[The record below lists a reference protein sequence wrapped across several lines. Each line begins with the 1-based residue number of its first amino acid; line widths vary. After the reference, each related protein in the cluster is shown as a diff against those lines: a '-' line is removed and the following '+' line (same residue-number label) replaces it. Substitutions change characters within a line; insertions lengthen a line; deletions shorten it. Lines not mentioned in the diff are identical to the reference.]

1 MNYRNRHLEAKIL
14 RYREVFPVV
23 LVTGARQ
30 VGKSTLL
37 SHLLGPDIPQVVFD
51 PVIDVG
57 NARQDPEFFIAQ
69 HPPPIL
75 LDEIQY
81 APELLSVIKRRI
93 DRDDRPGQY
102 FLTGSQNLA
111 LLRDVSESLAGRAVV
126 LDLGPM
132 TLAERHGLGMQPG
145 KIWLQT
151 LLDAAG
157 ALPDFSRQARLPQV
171 APWRT
176 VFDALWRGGYPQ
188 TLDLPHDVIVDV
200 LQSYV
205 RTYVER
211 DIRTLAS
218 VQDQQ
223 QFSRFL
229 ALCAAMT
236 AQEIN
241 HSQLGREIGV
251 TPQTAARWLNVL
263 KATFQWME
271 IPPYHGNAIKRISG
285 KPKGYFSDTG
295 LAAFLQRISSPEALS
310 GHPLFGPLFETHVVM
325 DIHRQ
330 FQCLDMA
337 PQVHHWRTHA
347 GAEVDLL
354 LERDGIFWPVE
365 IKTTTRIA
373 AGNARGIAA
382 FRTTYPSLRH
392 GPGVIIAPVEQV
404 AHLRNEILVVPYDLR

>member
-1 MNYRNRHLEAKIL
+1 MNYRNRHLEGKIL
-14 RYREVFPVV
+14 RYREIFPV
-23 LVTGARQ
+23 LLITGARQ

-81 APELLSVIKRRI
+81 APELLPVIKRRI

-132 TLAERHGLGMQPG
+132 TLAERHGLGMQPR

-157 ALPDFSRQARLPQV
+157 ALPDFSRQERLPQE

-176 VFDALWRGGYPQ
+176 VFDALWRGGYPR
-188 TLDLPHDVIVDV
+188 TLDLPRDVIVDV

-241 HSQLGREIGV
+241 HSQLGREVGV

-263 KATFQWME
+263 KATFQWVE

-285 KPKGYFSDTG
+285 KQKGYISDTG

-310 GHPLFGPLFETHVVM
+310 GHPLFGPLFETHVAM
-325 DIHRQ
+325 DLHRQ
-330 FQCLDMA
+330 FHCLGTA
-337 PQVHHWRTHA
+337 PQVYHWRTHA

-354 LERDGIFWPVE
+354 LERDGIFWPIE

-382 FRTTYPSLRH
+382 FRATYPSLRH
-392 GPGVIIAPVEQV
+392 GPGLIVAPVEQV
-404 AHLRNEILVVPYDLR
+404 ARLRDEIVFVPYDLQ